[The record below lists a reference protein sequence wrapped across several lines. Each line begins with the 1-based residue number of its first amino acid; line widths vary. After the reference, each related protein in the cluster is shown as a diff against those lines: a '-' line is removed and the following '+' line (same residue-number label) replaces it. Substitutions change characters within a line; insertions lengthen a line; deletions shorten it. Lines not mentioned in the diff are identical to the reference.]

1 MSSPSSPTLSLDLR
15 ERRWDARVAI
25 AASFAAATAP
35 WLLVRVVGWPAVA
48 CSSLLI
54 LVICVVGF
62 HRANWLGPKRLVRAV
77 WQSDGCWLLTETSG
91 RTYMAMLAASTRMS
105 PFAIWLRWESQDSFD
120 AAEWM
125 RRGQVA
131 TLLLFRGDLP
141 TSDFRRLL
149 VRLRM
154 DRSEWQPLT
163 TRIAHP

>member
-1 MSSPSSPTLSLDLR
+1 MSSPSSPLLSLDLR
-15 ERRWDARVAI
+15 ERCWDARVAVAI
-25 AASFAAATAP
+25 SLAAAAAP
-35 WLLVRVVGWPAVA
+35 LVLTRIVGWPVVA
-48 CSSLLI
+48 CASF
-54 LVICVVGF
+54 VIPALCALGF
-62 HRANWLGPKRLVRAV
+62 RRANWCGPKRIVSAA

-91 RTYMAMLAASTRMS
+91 QTYMATLAASSRMS